1 MPEIHTDRILLC
13 NNEIDIAGG
22 HIMAYPRPLSEKT
35 IAKML
40 TKEGITEKKSEFLH
54 RLFLAAAKLY
64 GVIDLEELWTV
75 YKETAAQ
82 NKYPKITRKEYLAF
96 SLIARRE
103 DLIYRIYEVDEL
115 YSEDERDEMMRLIVL
130 KDLKTR
136 GGIMQTMH
144 YIVAERSAEYPL
156 YIPEDILSFDSNA
169 YTAYEKDFLEYLE
182 ELPCRQKYTYNDDGR
197 KVRNEN
203 YRKKLKEITY
213 ADSLDRHL
221 LQEYEAG
228 MKTNPGYYRKLLEE
242 QKELVQKPVSQRLF
256 DQFVRHDRADW
267 QDSSWIIG
275 YTIREISEY
284 TGELKETEYRRLV
297 SLMSDLHNHSH
308 LYSMH
313 GWSPDE
319 LHRAYPPGKPKIAF
333 GPGIKQMIQDGTYDR
348 AELERMVKE
357 AGLEVFDPDSD
368 KNLS

>member
-1 MPEIHTDRILLC
+1 M
-13 NNEIDIAGG
+13 
-22 HIMAYPRPLSEKT
+22 
-35 IAKML
+35 
-40 TKEGITEKKSEFLH
+40 KEGITEEKSEFLH
-54 RLFLAAAKLY
+54 RFFLAAAKLY
-64 GVIDLEELWTV
+64 GVIDLEDLWAV
-75 YKETAAQ
+75 YEKTAEKNQ
-82 NKYPKITRKEYLAF
+82 YPKITVREYLAF
-96 SLIARRE
+96 SLIVRRE

-115 YSEDERDEMMRLIVL
+115 YSKDERDEMMRLIVL
-130 KDLKTR
+130 KSLKTR
-136 GGIMQTMH
+136 AGFMQNMH
-144 YIVAERSAEYPL
+144 YMVSDRSMEYPL
-156 YIPEDILSFDSNA
+156 YIPDDILSFAEDT
-169 YTAYEKDFLEYLE
+169 YTRYEKNFLDYLG
-182 ELPCRQKYTYNDDGR
+182 ELPCRMRYIYNDEGR
-197 KVRNEN
+197 KVRNEH

-319 LHRAYPPGKPKIAF
+319 LYRAYPPGKPKIAF
-333 GPGIKQMIQDGTYDR
+333 GPGIKQMFKDGTYDR
-348 AELERMVKE
+348 EELERMAKE
-357 AGLEVFDPDSD
+357 AGLDIFDPESD